1 MRRMRTVT
9 VSTISPDE
17 RMLVELLKRVV
28 QQNATDLHLSGGTPP
43 VLRIMGELIPL
54 TPLGP
59 MTPER
64 IQKMLFSIM
73 SGYQNEEFITKKEL
87 DFSYECKGLGR
98 FRVNVMFERNSIGA
112 VFRRIPDEPY
122 SLDQLGVPKVMKKLC
137 EKRTGLVLCTG
148 PSGSGKSTTLAACID
163 FINSKKNCHIVTI
176 EDPIEYVHKNKKA
189 LVRQREVG
197 FHTTSFASAL
207 RHCLRQDPD
216 VILVGEMRDLET
228 MFTTLSAAETGHL
241 VFSTL
246 HTSGAVESIN
256 RIVDVFPSDQQ
267 SQVRIQL
274 ASSLEGVIS
283 QTLIPKA
290 KGHGMVLC
298 CEVMVAT
305 PAIRNI
311 VREGRLHTLRNCI
324 ETGSEFG
331 MQTFEV
337 SLRDLYL
344 KGLITYEMALSRALD
359 VEAFKKLTGMGM
371 T

>member
-1 MRRMRTVT
+1 MDGKN
-9 VSTISPDE
+9 ISPDE
-17 RMLVELLKRVV
+17 RMLIDLLKRVI
-28 QQNATDLHLSGGTPP
+28 QQSATDLHLSGGTPP
-43 VLRIMGELIPL
+43 VLRIMGELVPL
-54 TPLGP
+54 SPLGP

-64 IQKMLFSIM
+64 IQKMVFSVM
-73 SGYQNEEFITKKEL
+73 TGFQNEEFINSKEL
-87 DFSYECKGLGR
+87 DFSYDAKGIGR

-122 SLDQLGVPKVMKKLC
+122 SFDQLGVPKVMKQLC
-137 EKRTGLVLCTG
+137 DRRTGLILVTG
-148 PSGSGKSTTLAACID
+148 PAGSGKSTTLAACID
-163 FINSKKNCHIVTI
+163 HINSKKNVHIVTI

-189 LVRQREVG
+189 LIRQREVG
-197 FHTTSFASAL
+197 YHTNSFSSAL
-207 RHCLRQDPD
+207 RHCLRQDPN

-228 MFTTLSAAETGHL
+228 MITTLAAAETGHL

-256 RIVDVFPSDQQ
+256 RIVDIFPADQQ
-267 SQVRIQL
+267 TQVRIQL
-274 ASSLEGVIS
+274 ATSLEGVLS
-283 QTLIPKA
+283 QTLVPKS

-298 CEVMVAT
+298 CEIMVAT

-324 ETGSEFG
+324 ETGAEYG
-331 MQTFEV
+331 MQTFEI

-344 KGLITYEMALSRALD
+344 RGQITYEMALSRALD

-371 T
+371 V